1 MGIFALVR
9 PELGEEPTCPSTL
22 IVCRYW
28 RELVLPIPQFWA
40 NLIARRTNLHE
51 ATHSRRAAIRSALAH
66 TRELALTVFWVG
78 LEGRAMKFFSLYLH
92 NVVSITV
99 YVDFSDV
106 TLLNQLLTDERL
118 SRLAGLSINLIPNS
132 TWSIDRQEPPTGW
145 IPALRSVTLSRLN
158 TLKIPRIH
166 LNVEAE
172 SPSLRHLCLTTCA
185 CHFRIQDS
193 TRLLDA
199 LAHLP
204 NLATLSLLHAL
215 PSCAHASLSDPPKQV
230 VKLPRLDML
239 TIKDGPWD
247 AYGLL
252 RCLEYPSQAS
262 LCLSFETS
270 DGGCCKGTFPFIH
283 RPFVPVHEMDTNY
296 DVIIDDTTTLL
307 RVQASTHGQARV
319 RVDVPQL
326 SDSGWKRCTD
336 VLPLFPFETVT
347 TLTLQGDDIY
357 GHVEHLDAILK
368 TFPQLL
374 YLSDQSLDGRCGLL
388 HFLSRRIDRHKR
400 AVPVRCPRLESLS
413 FVIEPYAPWNY
424 RTDAVTGSWGDPQ
437 QYPWSILPGDD
448 PSIGEDRHANPSNR
462 YRAVAIKLLGRMMA
476 WVCEER
482 APDCAPLKTISI
494 GVHPD
499 FLDQDGSLLSWYTH
513 QFAT

>member
-9 PELGEEPTCPSTL
+9 PELGEEPTCPSIL
-22 IVCRYW
+22 LVCRYW
-28 RELVLPIPQFWA
+28 RELVLQIPQFWA

-99 YVDFSDV
+99 YVDFADV

-118 SRLAGLSINLIPNS
+118 
-132 TWSIDRQEPPTGW
+132 QEPPTGW
-145 IPALRSVTLSRLN
+145 IPALRSVTLSRLH
-158 TLKIPRIH
+158 TLKTPRIH

-199 LAHLP
+199 LAQFP

-215 PSCAHASLSDPPKQV
+215 PSCAHAN
-230 VKLPRLDML
+230 
-239 TIKDGPWD
+239 GPWD

-262 LCLSFETS
+262 LCLTEP
-270 DGGCCKGTFPFIH
+270 FPFSI
-283 RPFVPVHEMDTNY
+283 PFVPVHEMDTNH

-336 VLPLFPFETVT
+336 VLPLFAFETVT

-374 YLSDQSLDGRCGLL
+374 HLSDQSLDGRCGLL
-388 HFLSRRIDRHKR
+388 HFLSRQIDRHKR

-499 FLDQDGSLLSWYTH
+499 FLDQDGSLLARLRKSFEGLECTVSVYPAKDFRRSTNSIWA
-513 QFAT
+513 FCPL